1 MHSLIH
7 IPSHRELIRS
17 CHILFGLEVQA
28 TPAFL
33 NYLQISGI
41 KTAFR
46 QKAFATHPDIV
57 TRDSSLVTNCSSHSF
72 QDVKE
77 AYDLLTGYIH
87 RREKSSHLHKPYG
100 SAPFT
105 RQNYS
110 ACNGNR
116 NDTVFSS
123 SARMSG
129 KNIPPGTG
137 FQNNRTRS
145 FFQGTLPP
153 YPLLFGRFLYY
164 SGIISWFNISQALV
178 WQKTQR
184 PLVGELSR
192 KLGWLTMLE
201 TMQILK
207 NGKNCQF
214 GETAVQMGFLSDL
227 QIRSILLRQ
236 KQLHKKIGSFF
247 LEHDILTPEELQFL
261 IVQQRL
267 HNARYAPN

>member
-1 MHSLIH
+1 MRDLIH

-33 NYLQISGI
+33 NYLQLSGI

-46 QKAFATHPDIV
+46 QKAFATHPDIIA
-57 TRDSSLVTNCSSHSF
+57 RDCSLASNGSSHSF

-77 AYDLLTGYIH
+77 AYDFLTGYIH
-87 RREKSSHLHKPYG
+87 RREKSSRLHKPYG
-100 SAPFT
+100 SASFT
-105 RQNYS
+105 PQNFS
-110 ACNGNR
+110 ASNGNR
-116 NDTVFSS
+116 HDHFFTDST
-123 SARMSG
+123 RMSG
-129 KNIPPGTG
+129 KNFPPGSG

-145 FFQGTLPP
+145 FFQGTPPP

-192 KLGWLTMLE
+192 KMGWLTMLE

-207 NGKNCQF
+207 NGRNSQF
-214 GETAVQMGFLSDL
+214 GETAVQMGFLSEV

-267 HNARYAPN
+267 HNARFASN

>member
-7 IPSHRELIRS
+7 IPSHREIIRS

-33 NYLQISGI
+33 NYLQLSGV

-46 QKAFATHPDIV
+46 RKAFATHPDIV
-57 TRDSSLVTNCSSHSF
+57 TRDPSMVAGCSSHSF

-87 RREKSSHLHKPYG
+87 RREKSTRLHKPYG
-100 SAPFT
+100 ATPFV
-105 RQNYS
+105 RQNYP
-110 ACNGNR
+110 AGNGNR
-116 NDTVFSS
+116 HDTVFTSGQG
-123 SARMSG
+123 MSG
-129 KNIPPGTG
+129 KNTHPGSG

-184 PLVGELSR
+184 PLVGELGR
-192 KLGWLTMLE
+192 RMGWLTMLE

-207 NGKNCQF
+207 KGKNSQF
-214 GETAVQMGFLSDL
+214 GETALQMGFLSEL

-247 LEHDILTPEELQFL
+247 LEHDILSPEELQFL
-261 IVQQRL
+261 VVQQRL
-267 HNARYAPN
+267 HNARYSPN